1 MTSAPSLFG
10 GVTPPPSASPTPAM
24 PASEPAYQVRSLLD
38 LLYDGF
44 FMLFL
49 LKNGRE
55 PGDAKEFG
63 ARVQQFLGDFERGA
77 KKLNIAA
84 EDVYAAK
91 FAFCAAIDESVLAS
105 KFKIRS
111 DWERRPLQLTL
122 FGEQLAGEKFFQ
134 YLEECRAQ
142 GAARLQSLEVFHMCL
157 LLGFQGKYMLEGP
170 EKLAYL
176 TARIGD
182 EIAHMKGKRAAFAPH
197 WPLPDLVAHRL
208 KREVPLWTIGAVFAL
223 VGILAWLGLN
233 TWLRDS
239 TVRTLAPY
247 TNIVKLGPQ
256 SANLTISLP

>member
-1 MTSAPSLFG
+1 MSYAPSLFG
-10 GVTPPPSASPTPAM
+10 GNAPPAAPSAPSSTD
-24 PASEPAYQVRSLLD
+24 ASHQARSLLD

-55 PGDAKEFG
+55 PGDAAEFG
-63 ARVQQFLGDFERGA
+63 TRIQEFLGDFERGA

-84 EDVYAAK
+84 EDVYGAK
-91 FAFCAAIDESVLAS
+91 FAFCAAIDESVLS
-105 KFKIRS
+105 SQFRIRTE
-111 DWERRPLQLTL
+111 WERRPLQLVL

-157 LLGFQGKYMLEGP
+157 LLGFQGKYLLEGP

-176 TARIGD
+176 TARLGD
-182 EIAHMKGKRAAFAPH
+182 EIAHMKGKRAPFAPH
-197 WPLPDLVAHRL
+197 WPLPDQIAHRL
-208 KREVPLWTIGAVFAL
+208 KREVPVWTIGAVFAL
-223 VGILAWLGLN
+223 VGLLAFLGLN
-233 TWLRDS
+233 SYLKDNTLRA
-239 TVRTLAPY
+239 LAPY
-247 TNIVKLGPQ
+247 SQIIKVGPE